1 MNQFGHNFRLAIWGE
16 SHGHQIGISL
26 DGVPAGIPLSEE
38 DFAEDLARRRSGAPG
53 TTPRREPDVPQ
64 IVSGV
69 YDGYTTGAP
78 LTIEFANTNTHSQD
92 YSTVM
97 RHYRPSHADL
107 VAYHKFAGFN
117 DPRGG
122 GHFSARLTVALVA
135 AGVVAKKMLPASIR
149 FATRLTEIGGCTD
162 PERFNEV
169 LHAAA
174 ADRDSV
180 GGIVECR
187 VQGVPL
193 GLGQPF
199 FDSAESMIAHLLFAV
214 PAVKGVEFGSGFAG
228 ARLRGSENNDCFTD
242 CDGTTATN
250 NAGGIN
256 GGITNGNEIVVRA
269 ALKPTPSIGREQITY
284 NLATNRVEPLEIH
297 GRHDVCVA
305 LRGAVVVEAAVA
317 ELSGLSPSALLTD
330 PEAELAVEGLEEAA
344 ARLAAGEP
352 LQYVVGH
359 TEFYGRRFAVRE
371 GVLIPR
377 PETEELVDAILHGE
391 REARRL
397 LDVGTGSGCIAA
409 SLALGM
415 PGTEVFAADI
425 SDDALTVAA
434 ENFQQLGAAVTLRK
448 ADALNGL
455 EEAFPE
461 RFDAIV
467 SNPPYVP
474 ESDRAAM
481 HPNVRDHEP
490 GLALFVPDD
499 DAIRFYRAIARA
511 GRQMLTPGGRLWF
524 EIYERA
530 AAEIVR
536 MLGAEGYTD
545 TEVREDLFGKPRMV
559 CTRLK

>member
-228 ARLRGSENNDCFTD
+228 ARLRGSENNDSFTD

-317 ELSGLSPSALLTD
+317 IALATGGTLGAIAGYFGGVVDNVIMRVMDVFLSIPILLLAIMIVAALGSSMTNLMIAIGLASMPTFARVVRASVLSVKDQEFVEAARAIGATNGHIILRHILPNCLSPIIVQATLRVAT
-330 PEAELAVEGLEEAA
+330 
-344 ARLAAGEP
+344 
-352 LQYVVGH
+352 
-359 TEFYGRRFAVRE
+359 
-371 GVLIPR
+371 
-377 PETEELVDAILHGE
+377 AILS
-391 REARRL
+391 
-397 LDVGTGSGCIAA
+397 TA
-409 SLALGM
+409 SLSFIGLGIKPPAPEWGAMLASGRSAIRDAPHVVVIPGLVIMITILALNLLGD
-415 PGTEVFAADI
+415 GLR
-425 SDDALTVAA
+425 DALDP
-434 ENFQQLGAAVTLRK
+434 K
-448 ADALNGL
+448 
-455 EEAFPE
+455 
-461 RFDAIV
+461 
-467 SNPPYVP
+467 
-474 ESDRAAM
+474 
-481 HPNVRDHEP
+481 
-490 GLALFVPDD
+490 
-499 DAIRFYRAIARA
+499 
-511 GRQMLTPGGRLWF
+511 
-524 EIYERA
+524 
-530 AAEIVR
+530 
-536 MLGAEGYTD
+536 
-545 TEVREDLFGKPRMV
+545 
-559 CTRLK
+559 LKR